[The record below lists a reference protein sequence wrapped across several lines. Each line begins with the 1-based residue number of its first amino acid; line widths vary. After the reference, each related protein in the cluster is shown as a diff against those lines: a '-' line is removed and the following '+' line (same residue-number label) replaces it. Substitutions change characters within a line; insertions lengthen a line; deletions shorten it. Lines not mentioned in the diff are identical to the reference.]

1 MWKEVFV
8 ASFQALFQEFVAGY
22 QEKKREQLL
31 RISV

>member
-22 QEKKREQLL
+22 QEKKGKLL